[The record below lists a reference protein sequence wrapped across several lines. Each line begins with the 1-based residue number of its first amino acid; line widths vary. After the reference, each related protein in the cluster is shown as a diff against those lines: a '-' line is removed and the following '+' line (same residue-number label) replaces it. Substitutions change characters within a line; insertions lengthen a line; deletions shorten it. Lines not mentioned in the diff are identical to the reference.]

1 VGIIELKGCDQMNIT
16 IEEKAMELIKSKGAE
31 DLVVDIQKCGG

>member
-1 VGIIELKGCDQMNIT
+1 MEMKISID
-16 IEEKAMELIKSKGAE
+16 EKAMNLIKSKGAE